1 MNPFVVLPKLWYFS
15 SATLLQSCFF
25 FIKSISD
32 ILKALGMTALLK
44 LNIAR
49 HIDLSDTETEAFCT
63 LFQSRQIEKKQFL
76 LRGGEVCKF
85 EGFVVKGLFKVY
97 HIDNKGVEQILYF
110 AVENWWIT
118 DIDSFTN
125 EKPSQLFIEALEDS
139 EVLLIS
145 KKDKEF
151 AYINLPK
158 IEKLFR
164 VMTQKTH
171 VALQRR
177 MIDNLSKTADQRY
190 IDFIEKYPQLFQR
203 LTNIQIAAYLGISHE
218 FLSKIRKKITHK
230 NEDELND

>member
-1 MNPFVVLPKLWYFS
+1 MKE
-15 SATLLQSCFF
+15 
-25 FIKSISD
+25 
-32 ILKALGMTALLK
+32 LLK
-44 LNIAR
+44 QSITK
-49 HIDLSDTETEAFCT
+49 HIDLSESETDAFCN
-63 LFQSRQIEKKQFL
+63 LFQQKRIEKKQFL
-76 LRGGEVCKF
+76 LREGEVCKF
-85 EGFVVKGLFKVY
+85 EGFVLKGLFRVY
-97 HIDNKGVEQILYF
+97 HIDSKGFEQILYF
-110 AVENWWIT
+110 AIENWWIT

-125 EKPSQLFIEALEDS
+125 EKPSQLFIEAIEDS

-151 AYINLPK
+151 AYMHIPQ

-190 IDFIEKYPQLFQR
+190 IEFIEKYPQLFQR

-218 FLSKIRKKITHK
+218 FLSKIRKKIAGK
-230 NEDELND
+230 MKMG